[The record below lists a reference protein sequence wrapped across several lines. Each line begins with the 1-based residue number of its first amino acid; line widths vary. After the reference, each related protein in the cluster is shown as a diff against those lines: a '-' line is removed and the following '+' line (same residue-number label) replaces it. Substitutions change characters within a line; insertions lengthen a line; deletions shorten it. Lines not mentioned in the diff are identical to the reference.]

1 MRLKKLVYSIALLLP
16 FIGNAQVVDKTQPNS
31 GDPIAAML
39 DSLVSIRNVV
49 RLSETNLQQPS
60 VFSEND
66 AVLSDAFIQERISKI
81 STPIPLT
88 YNYQVKNYINL
99 YASQRAQLTSRVL
112 GLSRLYFPYF
122 EQMLDRYNLP
132 VELKYLA
139 IVESALNPTA
149 VSSAGA
155 TGIWQFMF
163 NTGKMYGLNIN
174 SYIDERRDVRLATD
188 AACRYFQDM
197 YAIYGDWLLVIA
209 SYNCGPGNVNRAI
222 ARAGGSKNFWEI
234 SRFLPAETR
243 GYVPAFIG
251 ATYVMYYANEY
262 NITPIAPTFTY
273 FDVDTVGVK
282 NKISFRQLSQTL
294 NIPYDVIAF
303 LNPIYKRNMI
313 PGEGNRLYLPTEKI
327 SMYLANEES
336 LYAASGTELQPSSF
350 AIADDVGYVQ
360 VKQRVKVRK
369 GENLYTFARRNDCS
383 AKQVKKWNG
392 LRSNY
397 IKAGQKLVVYATIK
411 QKSVPEENT
420 TTIAANNK
428 ADSVNENNT
437 VKADSASQTETDA
450 VTTDN
455 KTTEVSQAQSAAS
468 KYIIHL
474 VQPGDTLWNIAKR
487 YDGITVEKLKE
498 VNNFTPYSTLKV
510 GSKLKIPTAG

>member
-122 EQMLDRYNLP
+122 EQMLDKYNLP

-313 PGEGNRLYLPTEKI
+313 PGEGSRLYLPTEKI

-360 VKQRVKVRK
+360 VKQHVKVRK

-411 QKSVPEENT
+411 QKSVPVENT
-420 TTIAANNK
+420 TTTAANNK